1 MRILVVNAG
10 SSSLKL
16 QVLEDDELVVDI
28 NLQRWS
34 ATAGF
39 ESIRDALE
47 GHHAIDAVGHRVVH
61 GGTEYSQATLI
72 TDDVVSYLESTIDL
86 APLHQPPALAAIAA
100 TRELLPEVPQVAC
113 FDTAFHR
120 SIPGA
125 AATYALPREWNKRWG
140 LRRYGFHGLSHA
152 YACATAAKLIGAD
165 LSNLRIVTAHLGA
178 GASLA
183 AIENGRSIDTT
194 MGFTP
199 LEGLV
204 MATRSGSVDPGLLL
218 WLQRNAG
225 LSIDEV
231 ADGLAHSSG
240 LAGLS
245 GTDGDLRDV
254 LAKVEA
260 GDEDAQLAVDVY
272 NHRLASLT
280 GSMVT
285 SLRGLDVLVFTGGIG
300 ENSEFIRAELARSL
314 AFLGVEIDED
324 ANSANGTDRVI
335 TLATSRVVIVVI
347 QAREDLQIASE
358 VAAALGAT

>member
-16 QVLEDDELVVDI
+16 QVLQDEELVIDR

-34 ATAGF
+34 PTAGF
-39 ESIRDALE
+39 ESIRDALD
-47 GHHAIDAVGHRVVH
+47 GHQRIDAVGHRVVH
-61 GGTEYSQATLI
+61 GGAKYGQATLI
-72 TDDVVSYLESTIDL
+72 TDDVVTYLESTIDL
-86 APLHQPPALAAIAA
+86 APLHQPPALAAIGA
-100 TRELLPEVPQVAC
+100 TLELLPEVPQVAC

-120 SIPGA
+120 SIPPA

-152 YACATAAKLIGAD
+152 YACAKATELVGAD
-165 LSNLRIVTAHLGA
+165 VSTRRIVTAHLGA
-178 GASLA
+178 GASLT

-204 MATRSGSVDPGLLL
+204 MATRSGNVDPGLVL
-218 WLQRNAG
+218 WLQRNADIS
-225 LSIDEV
+225 LDDI
-231 ADGLAHSSG
+231 ADGLAHKSG

-254 LAKVEA
+254 LAMVEA
-260 GDEDAQLAVDVY
+260 GDEDAALAIDVY

-300 ENSEFIRAELARSL
+300 ENSGLVRAKLARSL
-314 AFLGVEIDED
+314 AFLGVEIDDD
-324 ANSANGTDRVI
+324 ANAANGTDRVI
-335 TLATSRVVIVVI
+335 TRASSRVAIVVV

-358 VAAALGAT
+358 VAAVLGAT

>member
-16 QVLEDDELVVDI
+16 QILDGDELVVDV
-28 NLQRWS
+28 NLQRWTP
-34 ATAGF
+34 TAGF
-39 ESIRDALE
+39 EAIRDALV
-47 GHHAIDAVGHRVVH
+47 GHDPIHAVGHRVVH
-61 GGTEYSQATLI
+61 GGSEYEQATLI
-72 TDDVVSYLESTIDL
+72 TDDVVADLTATIDL
-86 APLHQPPALAAIAA
+86 ALLHQPPALAAIAA
-100 TRELLPEVPQVAC
+100 TRELLPEAPQVAC

-120 SIPGA
+120 SVSAA

-152 YACATAAKLIGAD
+152 YASTKAAQLVGAEASS
-165 LSNLRIVTAHLGA
+165 LKIITAHLGA

-183 AIENGRSIDTT
+183 AIKDGQSIDTT

-204 MATRSGSVDPGLLL
+204 MATRSGNVDPGLVL

-225 LSIDEV
+225 LSLD
-231 ADGLAHSSG
+231 DLAHSLAHNSG

-245 GTDGDLRDV
+245 GTGGDLRDV
-254 LAKVEA
+254 LARVEA
-260 GDEDAQLAVDVY
+260 GDQDAQLAIDVY
-272 NHRLASLT
+272 HHRLASLT

-285 SLRGLDVLVFTGGIG
+285 SLRGLDLLVFTGGIG
-300 ENSEFIRAELARSL
+300 ENSALVRAELARSL
-314 AFLGVEIDED
+314 AFLGVEIDEE
-324 ANSANGTDRVI
+324 ANATNGMDRVI
-335 TLATSRVVIVVI
+335 TVPTSTVTIVVV

-358 VAAALGAT
+358 VTAVLDAR

>member
-16 QVLEDDELVVDI
+16 QILQDEELVVDL

-34 ATAGF
+34 PAAGF
-39 ESIRDALE
+39 SSIRDALADHGE
-47 GHHAIDAVGHRVVH
+47 IDAVGHRVVH
-61 GGTEYSQATLI
+61 GGTKFGQATLI
-72 TDDVVSYLESTIDL
+72 TDSVVAYLESTVDL

-100 TRELLPEVPQVAC
+100 ARELLPGVPQIAC

-120 SIPGA
+120 SIPAA

-152 YACATAAKLIGAD
+152 YACGRAAELVGREV
-165 LSNLRIVTAHLGA
+165 SELRMVTAHLGA
-178 GASLA
+178 GGSLA
-183 AIENGRSIDTT
+183 AIDRGRSIDTT

-204 MATRSGSVDPGLLL
+204 MATRSGSVDPGLVL
-218 WLQRNAG
+218 WLQSNAG
-225 LSIDEV
+225 YSVEEIGES
-231 ADGLAHSSG
+231 LAHLSG

-254 LAKVEA
+254 LGKVDQ
-260 GDEDAQLAVDVY
+260 GDKDARLAIDVY

-285 SLRGLDVLVFTGGIG
+285 SLRGLDVLAFTGGIG
-300 ENSEFIRAELARSL
+300 ENADRVRTELANAL
-314 AFLGVEIDED
+314 AYLGVDLDDE
-324 ANSANGTDRVI
+324 ANANNGTDRVI
-335 TLATSRVVIVVI
+335 TLPTSKVAIVVVA
-347 QAREDLQIASE
+347 AREDLQIASE
-358 VAAALGAT
+358 VTTVLEST